1 MGSLSSK
8 KTVGDVVVT
17 RLGNEVLLDLDRFAG
32 GGKRERELALE
43 LRLPGFLS
51 TVKEYSRSCIT
62 QRAK

>member
-1 MGSLSSK
+1 M
-8 KTVGDVVVT
+8 VT

-43 LRLPGFLS
+43 LRLPGFRS